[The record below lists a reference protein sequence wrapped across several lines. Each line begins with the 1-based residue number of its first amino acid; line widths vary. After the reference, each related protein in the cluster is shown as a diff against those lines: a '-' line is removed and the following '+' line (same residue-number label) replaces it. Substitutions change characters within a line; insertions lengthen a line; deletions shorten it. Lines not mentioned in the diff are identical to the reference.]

1 MDLSPQIV
9 EETPRRRFRTRGGR
23 SGATGN
29 IAAMDASDQN
39 SDTGHVPVFGT
50 WRRIYVS
57 VIVVNLIA
65 MTAVYV
71 FSKFP
76 Y

>member
-1 MDLSPQIV
+1 
-9 EETPRRRFRTRGGR
+9 
-23 SGATGN
+23 
-29 IAAMDASDQN
+29 MDASDQN

-57 VIVVNLIA
+57 VIVVNLLA

-71 FSKFP
+71 FSNFP